1 MREQWGGAKDGAK
14 WNRKFYRHGDLPQ
27 LYARRAAAQDDLYR
41 ILVED
46 LKTVAVE
53 TAKSVQNVARVVTT
67 SGSNRKSL
75 SRKDR
80 RAVEVLKHP
89 MQFELFQL

>member
-1 MREQWGGAKDGAK
+1 
-14 WNRKFYRHGDLPQ
+14 
-27 LYARRAAAQDDLYR
+27 
-41 ILVED
+41 LVED